1 MSMTKKE
8 AFEIIEMLANV
19 YNIELN
25 DTKFNL
31 WINFLCEDG
40 DYEPSMKMAK
50 KYIKDG
56 NVYPPKIPNIMR
68 KFPKTFKDDGP
79 DEETKLHRWKMDN
92 DPEYVKQRKQA
103 LEQFRRKVAEFDRG
117 DDID

>member
-1 MSMTKKE
+1 MTKKE

-19 YNIELN
+19 YNMELN

-56 NVYPPKIPNIMR
+56 NV
-68 KFPKTFKDDGP
+68 
-79 DEETKLHRWKMDN
+79 
-92 DPEYVKQRKQA
+92 
-103 LEQFRRKVAEFDRG
+103 
-117 DDID
+117 